1 MRQHERRDSKSFL
14 IVDEDCGI
22 PTSVVE
28 SYRSHGDNGPLA
40 QSDPRGYLLSMSEYE
55 KPQAYDV
62 YGEYN
67 PTTRSEHGQD
77 YTGFGA
83 HQNYP
88 SQYVGSQAS
97 VPSGLPQSTALLM
110 VPSAQQYGGTHDP
123 AYYGQQYAQQSV
135 YSSTVPRQK
144 PEIISWTP
152 EQGHEG
158 TKVTVYFKSIYDL
171 DAPQIKACLMFGSA
185 KIESTLSRTAQVG
198 NMYSYELS
206 ATAPSLRSTNS
217 PDEYAPL
224 HLIFDDSPVPWE
236 SASLELGEYHYID
249 ATACYPQD
257 SPQEPKKR
265 KLSPQASPRRSP
277 PKKPS
282 LHHLS
287 YSSTPIPS
295 ATPTSPFRRPSL
307 PDVYTPHRRVGSNP
321 QEYQPAY
328 SASLPSA
335 QQYYGQATPSLQGV
349 HSPSWYNQGNAATR
363 SPSAAAMSVASRT
376 PNLLPSPAGP
386 TPPLVRTSTLQNSHS
401 TPGSAVTPSF
411 NPYAIYPSNSK
422 AVLSIQGDLNS
433 MVNDWTSAEWET
445 RRRLVQFRRSQ
456 TGSVITATFEPVTLE
471 TRVPNSIC
479 VSCIWWEEKQECYVT
494 SVDTISLL
502 ESLVAVRFTVEEKN
516 RIRRNLEGFRP
527 ATVSKAKPDSEE
539 FFKLI
544 MGFPNPKPRNI
555 EKDVKVFP
563 WRILATALKKII
575 GKYSASYSSTAGA
588 LHTPIAGPSYT
599 TSSVVAT
606 RTSDPGLP
614 VESVQRPGASPHS
627 TTGSAT
633 SHGHAPH
640 AYGPAM
646 VTSSCAYPPMGASSG
661 VGIGPSGGPPDLRL
675 GVSVSDAGHST
686 SWHQPQAAYSSD
698 LSAARQNSASWE
710 YNSYLAGSPATGL
723 PSSAHAYAYQQPHM
737 SQSPRYPSL
746 TSTQAGMLPT
756 MEAGRFVPLQDY
768 EAHHGQ
774 PTSAAQH

>member
-22 PTSVVE
+22 PTSIVD
-28 SYRSHGDNGPLA
+28 SYHSHGDNGPLA

-62 YGEYN
+62 YGGKFKLQIAHV
-67 PTTRSEHGQD
+67 PSCLTTSAVIRAD
-77 YTGFGA
+77 YGIA
-83 HQNYP
+83 HL
-88 SQYVGSQAS
+88 YVGSQAS
-97 VPSGLPQSTALLM
+97 VPSGLPQSTALPM
-110 VPSAQQYGGTHDP
+110 VPSAQQYGGTHDS

-152 EQGHEG
+152 ERGHEG
-158 TKVTVYFKSIYDL
+158 TKVTLYFKSIYDL

-198 NMYSYELS
+198 NMYTYELS
-206 ATAPSLRSTNS
+206 APAPSLRSTNS

-224 HLIFDDSPVPWE
+224 HLIFDDSPVAWE
-236 SASLELGEYHYID
+236 SASLELGDFHYVD

-295 ATPTSPFRRPSL
+295 ATPASPFRRPSL
-307 PDVYTPHRRVGSNP
+307 PDVYTQHRRIGSNP

-328 SASLPSA
+328 SAPLPSA
-335 QQYYGQATPSLQGV
+335 QQYYGQTTPSLQGL
-349 HSPSWYNQGNAATR
+349 HSPSWYNQGNTATR
-363 SPSAAAMSVASRT
+363 SPSAAAMSAASRT

-386 TPPLVRTSTLQNSHS
+386 NPPLVRTSTLQNSPS
-401 TPGSAVTPSF
+401 TPGSTVTPSF

-575 GKYSASYSSTAGA
+575 GKYAS
-588 LHTPIAGPSYT
+588 
-599 TSSVVAT
+599 
-606 RTSDPGLP
+606 
-614 VESVQRPGASPHS
+614 
-627 TTGSAT
+627 
-633 SHGHAPH
+633 
-640 AYGPAM
+640 
-646 VTSSCAYPPMGASSG
+646 

-675 GVSVSDAGHST
+675 GVPVSDAGHST

-710 YNSYLAGSPATGL
+710 YNSYLGGSPATGL

-746 TSTQAGMLPT
+746 TSSQAGMLPT

-768 EAHHGQ
+768 EAQHGQ
-774 PTSAAQH
+774 PTSTAQH